1 VNRAFDELEGT
12 MRSTS
17 TQGKMTSCQ
26 AAIIFMTGDS
36 VAAASELNT
45 VFNERNDDALGARLF
60 LYTMGRD
67 LGAVPSSSPVCTSV
81 GGDIGK
87 VAKEG
92 DIIDQLQGFF
102 RLGAASIKTT
112 AERVVRWWGAA
123 HARSRTTFHL
133 VSGDISVDAMAAKL
147 LEVPNSKYGRSYAF
161 LIDQH
166 GRVLV
171 HPSLRAAGNRRLVVG
186 GGARRVVARGAARRP
201 RLRGACASDGDQRE
215 RRAARHATCR
225 CRAAR
230 PTCAR
235 TSGSR
240 RAVRSR
246 SSTRWRPRTPS
257 SSCRPS
263 RWRWRRLSYY
273 YRLDLL
279 RGSRHGA
286 AAVGGD
292 RRDDGSVVTARNTS
306 VVCAGAARARDAR
319 DALERTRRA
328 TFVGTRCTSTS
339 TTRSFRTSRRRS
351 TSSRRCAPACAAT

>member
-161 LIDQH
+161 LIDRHVAAVARRRRRRARRRRH
-166 GRVLV
+166 GDVDTIAQTVVVHHVRVLV
-171 HPSLRAAGNRRLVVG
+171 VDDHVGVEVIVLLEPDEQCFEQVWSNALSKSERNLRTASSAWTLLVKRIV
-186 GGARRVVARGAARRP
+186 
-201 RLRGACASDGDQRE
+201 
-215 RRAARHATCR
+215 
-225 CRAAR
+225 
-230 PTCAR
+230 
-235 TSGSR
+235 
-240 RAVRSR
+240 
-246 SSTRWRPRTPS
+246 
-257 SSCRPS
+257 
-263 RWRWRRLSYY
+263 
-273 YRLDLL
+273 
-279 RGSRHGA
+279 
-286 AAVGGD
+286 
-292 RRDDGSVVTARNTS
+292 
-306 VVCAGAARARDAR
+306 
-319 DALERTRRA
+319 
-328 TFVGTRCTSTS
+328 
-339 TTRSFRTSRRRS
+339 
-351 TSSRRCAPACAAT
+351 